1 VRSAAIVLDDY
12 HLVDSA
18 AVHRAVQSLVEAAP
32 RHLHVV
38 LATREDPPL
47 RLAQLRARRAGR
59 LADLRFAPDEADR
72 FLTSTMGLQL
82 SPSDRAALLA
92 LTEGWAAG
100 LHLAALAVRGQAE
113 GARRINCLS
122 GTQRFVLD

>member
-1 VRSAAIVLDDY
+1 VQAAW
-12 HLVDSA
+12 SK
-18 AVHRAVQSLVEAAP
+18 
-32 RHLHVV
+32 RHHDTFTLWS
-38 LATREDPPL
+38 P
-47 RLAQLRARRAGR
+47 RARTHRGDWLSCARAELAEIR

-100 LHLAALAVRGQAE
+100 LHLAALAVRGQAGSTPHQLPE
-113 GARRINCLS
+113 RHAALRARLP
-122 GTQRFVLD
+122 D